1 MEGAIYAKGT
11 PIIGGNNVIMTIKT
25 RRHAGLCA
33 ILLLS
38 LCISAQSQ
46 QLPSNLTEQQQ
57 QKLDQ
62 YILDYIKVLR
72 VKEPQPQPPMVEEFN
87 KKYTEYCGRRAE
99 AEYKKHGR
107 WFYCE
112 DSKEFRGDIRW
123 DEVVTYR
130 TYWQLYCPY

>member
-87 KKYTEYCGRRAE
+87 KKYTY
-99 AEYKKHGR
+99 
-107 WFYCE
+107 
-112 DSKEFRGDIRW
+112 
-123 DEVVTYR
+123 
-130 TYWQLYCPY
+130 